1 MKDGAIQ
8 VYYGTG
14 SGKTTAALGQCMKAA
29 GSGAQVIIIQFLK
42 GKDPEEYKFMERL
55 EPEIKLFRFEKEP
68 GSYKELTEEQ
78 KKDERA
84 NILNGFN
91 FAKKVLET
99 RECDL
104 LLLDEVLGL
113 LDLNMITAEELISLL
128 QLKADDCGIILTGRS
143 LPEELE
149 KHIDFIS
156 EIRHVKG

>member
-1 MKDGAIQ
+1 MNNGAVQ
-8 VYYGTG
+8 VYYGMG
-14 SGKTTAALGQCMKAA
+14 SGKTTAALGQCMKEA
-29 GSGAQVIIIQFLK
+29 GSGAQVIVIQFLK
-42 GKDPEEYKFMERL
+42 GKDSEEYKFMERL

-68 GSYKELTEEQ
+68 ESYKELTEEQ

-113 LDLNMITAEELISLL
+113 LDLNIVTVEELISLL
-128 QLKADDCGIILTGRS
+128 QLKADDCGLILTGRS
-143 LPEELE
+143 FPAELE
-149 KHIDFIS
+149 KHMDSIS
-156 EIRHVKG
+156 EIRHIKG